1 MQLNM
6 RLVVEEVNVT
16 LEFPSSKEEGGKRG
30 KKASRSEAG
39 GFVREMLCHD
49 RIVLKNH
56 CNVFLPY

>member
-16 LEFPSSKEEGGKRG
+16 LEFQSSKEEGGKRE
-30 KKASRSEAG
+30 KASRSEAG